1 MTTCLLAKPRIKQPI
16 RLTSQLNT
24 IQEDIARLSGFIL
37 QLSDFSDEQLEAF
50 DIADQLDSIHRCL
63 NCFEVRCIAIQAATY
78 EDDFAA
84 PVDGESYGTAFLEN
98 NNWTTVRR
106 EAKHA
111 NKLASQLTNSL
122 SKIRA
127 GLVEHQNPGAIPEDI
142 VRINQVVGNALSGL
156 ASDCLLDHG

>member
-1 MTTCLLAKPRIKQPI
+1 MTTCLLTNPRIKQPI
-16 RLTSQLNT
+16 CLTSQLNT

-37 QLSDFSDEQLEAF
+37 QLSDFSDEQLEALG
-50 DIADQLDSIHRCL
+50 IADQLDSIHRCL
-63 NCFEVRCIAIQAATY
+63 NRFEARCMAIQVAAY
-78 EDDFAA
+78 EDEFVA
-84 PVDGESYGTAFLEN
+84 PVEDKSYEIAFLEN

-111 NKLASQLTNSL
+111 NKLVSQLTNSL

-127 GLVEHQNPGAIPEDI
+127 GLGEYQNQGAIPEDI
-142 VRINQVVGNALSGL
+142 VRINQVVGNAVSGL